1 MKEQQKSIL
10 EKLENE
16 ELSLVN
22 ELAASKT
29 QWRHF
34 EIANQNRSNAD
45 CYEWFI
51 LVGLP
56 GVLSLQARR
65 HPRIDTGIPEA
76 AFELECPDNQLKASV
91 LQEFILIDDK
101 HSERLN
107 EFEEKFES
115 VLM

>member
-1 MKEQQKSIL
+1 MKNYHLSTNLLQVRLNDVIL
-10 EKLENE
+10 KWPIKIGCKPIAVNG
-16 ELSLVN
+16 SL
-22 ELAASKT
+22 
-29 QWRHF
+29 
-34 EIANQNRSNAD
+34 
-45 CYEWFI
+45 

-107 EFEEKFES
+107 EFEETFES